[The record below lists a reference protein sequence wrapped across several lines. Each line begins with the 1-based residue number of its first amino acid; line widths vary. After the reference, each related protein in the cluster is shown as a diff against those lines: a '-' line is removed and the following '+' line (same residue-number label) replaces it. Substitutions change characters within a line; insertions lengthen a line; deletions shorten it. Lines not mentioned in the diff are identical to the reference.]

1 MNAAR
6 LPVLRNNAVGVLKQ
20 PMAVRFFLDEIGDMP
35 SDAQTRLLRV
45 LSMAIFI
52 VSAGTPL
59 SMSMYVLSPPRIK
72 I

>member
-1 MNAAR
+1 
-6 LPVLRNNAVGVLKQ
+6 
-20 PMAVRFFLDEIGDMP
+20 MAVRFFLDEIGDMP
-35 SDAQTRLLRV
+35 SDAQTRLLRHV
-45 LSMAIFI
+45 LSDAIFI